1 MGTVTVRNLTIGQGI
16 PKICIPI
23 VAATREEILEEARE
37 ILSLP
42 FDLVEWRCDWYKDI
56 FANGT
61 RQILTDLRE
70 ILGNFPILCTFRTKE
85 EGGAREASENQ
96 YLDLLHEILSD
107 GLADLADLELF
118 TLKDSLKE
126 LTATANVKG
135 IKTIV
140 SSHDFQHTPP
150 KSEILRRF
158 QMMSDAGA
166 DIAKVAAMPETPED
180 GLNLLDASREFSKN
194 PDNIPVIAMSM
205 GRLGSVSRLCGQ
217 TFGSS
222 VTFGSARKTSAPGQ
236 FPARELK
243 MIMTLMAKES

>member
-1 MGTVTVRNLTIGQGI
+1 HVDTMRPSVGRWKGAFSLMGTVTVRNLTIGHGI

-96 YLDLLHEILSD
+96 YLDLLHEIL
-107 GLADLADLELF
+107 
-118 TLKDSLKE
+118 
-126 LTATANVKG
+126 
-135 IKTIV
+135 
-140 SSHDFQHTPP
+140 
-150 KSEILRRF
+150 
-158 QMMSDAGA
+158 
-166 DIAKVAAMPETPED
+166 
-180 GLNLLDASREFSKN
+180 
-194 PDNIPVIAMSM
+194 
-205 GRLGSVSRLCGQ
+205 
-217 TFGSS
+217 
-222 VTFGSARKTSAPGQ
+222 
-236 FPARELK
+236 
-243 MIMTLMAKES
+243 